1 MVKTT
6 DINIIFAS
14 AADIGILGAP
24 RSIDVPMVKNL
35 RALGYEISWFGI
47 NIDSCKDFDG
57 QMTSLNY
64 SRGRRLLIRI
74 KYKILRILKIQT
86 GEDQKLIEQKIFDK
100 WMSGI
105 LEDRSAQINR
115 NTVFIGRGVSSEL
128 SFQVVKKYGGR
139 CVLHSQWMHP
149 IKHARMLED
158 AFFDV
163 GNSYRPIP
171 AERIQKQLR
180 EIKLCDKVWC
190 ISKLVFNSYLEN
202 GVPKE
207 KLFLSP
213 LGVDISY
220 FKPTKI
226 ASKGSLGHLVIL
238 FVGNI
243 NIEKGIHILIEAILV
258 SGISK
263 CKLILNGAVAD
274 YFKSTLDRMLESLN
288 SVGVDVSIGSGDPLE
303 NFQKAD
309 VFILPSLH
317 ESFGL
322 VVLEAMACGLPV
334 IVTNQVGASD
344 HVIDGENGFIVSAG
358 SVKQLADKIKFFN
371 SSRDNCIAFGRKSLV
386 LSRQLD
392 WSITTSNFALS
403 IRNFHKMRSRF

>member
-14 AADIGILGAP
+14 AADIGVLGAP

-47 NIDSCKDFDG
+47 NIDSCQDFDG
-57 QMTSLNY
+57 PMTSLNY

-105 LEDRSAQINR
+105 LEDRSAQIDR

-149 IKHARMLED
+149 LKHARMLED
-158 AFFDV
+158 AFFNV

-171 AERIQKQLR
+171 AERIKKQLR

-190 ISKLVFNSYLEN
+190 ISKLVFDSYLEN
-202 GVPKE
+202 GVPRE

-220 FKPTKI
+220 FKPTEI
-226 ASKGSLGHLVIL
+226 VSRESLGYLVIL

-288 SVGVDVSIGSGDPLE
+288 SVGVDVNIGSGDPLE

-334 IVTNQVGASD
+334 IVTDQVGASD
-344 HVIDGENGFIVSAG
+344 HVLDGENGFIVPAA
-358 SVKQLADKIKFFN
+358 SVEALVGKIRFLNFNRDQCLKFGEK
-371 SSRDNCIAFGRKSLV
+371 SRDLSKSL
-386 LSRQLD
+386 S
-392 WSITTSNFALS
+392 WSSVTRHFVSEIE
-403 IRNFHKMRSRF
+403 K

>member
-1 MVKTT
+1 MQTKRKVK
-6 DINIIFAS
+6 IFYAT
-14 AADIGILGAP
+14 AADVTKLGAP
-24 RSIDVPMVKNL
+24 RSIDIQVVTNL
-35 RALGYEISWFGI
+35 QRLGYEVFWFGI
-47 NIDSCKDFDG
+47 NIDSCEEFKG
-57 QMTSLNY
+57 PIISLNI
-64 SRGRRLLIRI
+64 SKISSLRERAL
-74 KYKILRILKIQT
+74 YKISRILRLQT
-86 GEDQKLIEQKIFDK
+86 GDEQKLIAQRKFDK
-100 WMSGI
+100 WMSRI
-105 LEDRSAQINR
+105 LKEKKEEIDSNV
-115 NTVFIGRGVSSEL
+115 VFIGRAVSSEL

-149 IKHARMLED
+149 VKHTRMLED
-158 AFFDV
+158 AFSDA

-180 EIKLCDKVWC
+180 EIELCDKVWC
-190 ISKLVFNSYLEN
+190 ISKLVFDSYLEN
-202 GVPKE
+202 GVPRE

-220 FKPTKI
+220 FKPKEI
-226 ASKGSLGHLVIL
+226 ASKGSSGHLVIL

-309 VFILPSLH
+309 IFILPSLH

-334 IVTNQVGASD
+334 IVTDQVGASD
-344 HVIDGENGFIVSAG
+344 HVLDGENGFIVPAASAEALVG
-358 SVKQLADKIKFFN
+358 KIRFLNFNRDQCLKFGEK
-371 SSRDNCIAFGRKSLV
+371 SRDLSKSL
-386 LSRQLD
+386 S
-392 WSITTSNFALS
+392 WSSVARLFVSEIE
-403 IRNFHKMRSRF
+403 K

>member
-14 AADIGILGAP
+14 AADIGFLGAP

-47 NIDSCKDFDG
+47 NIDSCQDFDG
-57 QMTSLNY
+57 PMTSLNY
-64 SRGRRLLIRI
+64 SRGRRLLTRI
-74 KYKILRILKIQT
+74 KYKILRILRIQT
-86 GEDQKLIEQKIFDK
+86 EEDQKLIEQKIFDK

-105 LEDRSAQINR
+105 LEDRSTQIDS

-149 IKHARMLED
+149 IKHTRMLED
-158 AFFDV
+158 AFSEA

-202 GVPKE
+202 GVPRE
-207 KLFLSP
+207 KLFVSP

-220 FKPTKI
+220 FKPMEI
-226 ASKGSLGHLVIL
+226 ASKGSSDYLVIL

-243 NIEKGIHILIEAILV
+243 NIEKGIHILIEAILL

-263 CKLILNGAVAD
+263 CKLILNGAVAG
-274 YFKSTLDRMLESLN
+274 YFKSTLDRMLQSLN
-288 SVGVDVSIGSGDPLE
+288 SVGVEVSIGSGDPLE

-309 VFILPSLH
+309 IFILPSLH

-334 IVTNQVGASD
+334 IVTDQVGASD
-344 HVIDGENGFIVSAG
+344 HVLDGENGFIVPAA
-358 SVKQLADKIKFFN
+358 SVEALLEKIRFLNFNRDQCLKFGEK
-371 SSRDNCIAFGRKSLV
+371 SRDLSKSL
-386 LSRQLD
+386 S
-392 WSITTSNFALS
+392 WSNVTRHFVSEIE
-403 IRNFHKMRSRF
+403 K

>member
-14 AADIGILGAP
+14 AADIGVLGAP

-47 NIDSCKDFDG
+47 NIDSFKDFDG
-57 QMTSLNY
+57 PMTSLNY

-86 GEDQKLIEQKIFDK
+86 EEDQKLIEQKIFDK

-105 LEDRSAQINR
+105 LEDRSAQIDR

-171 AERIQKQLR
+171 SERIQKQLR

-202 GVPKE
+202 GVPRE

-220 FKPTKI
+220 FKPTEI
-226 ASKGSLGHLVIL
+226 VSKESLGYLVIL

-243 NIEKGIHILIEAILV
+243 NIEKGIHILIKAILV

-334 IVTNQVGASD
+334 IVTDQVGASD
-344 HVIDGENGFIVSAG
+344 HVLDGENGFVVSAG
-358 SVKQLADKIKFFN
+358 SVEQLADRIKFFD
-371 SSRDNCIAFGRKSLV
+371 SSRDQCLKFGEKSRD
-386 LSRQLD
+386 LSKSRS
-392 WSITTSNFALS
+392 WSSVARLFVSEIE
-403 IRNFHKMRSRF
+403 K

>member
-14 AADIGILGAP
+14 AADIGVLGAP

-35 RALGYEISWFGI
+35 RALGFEISWFGI
-47 NIDSCKDFDG
+47 NIDSCQDFDG
-57 QMTSLNY
+57 PKTSLNY
-64 SRGRRLLIRI
+64 SRGRRLLTRI
-74 KYKILRILKIQT
+74 KYKILRILRIQT
-86 GEDQKLIEQKIFDK
+86 EEDQKLIEQKIFDK

-105 LEDRSAQINR
+105 LEDRSDQIDR

-149 IKHARMLED
+149 IKHTRMLED
-158 AFFDV
+158 AFSDA
-163 GNSYRPIP
+163 GNPYRPIP

-202 GVPKE
+202 GVPRE
-207 KLFLSP
+207 KLFVSP

-220 FKPTKI
+220 FKPMEI
-226 ASKGSLGHLVIL
+226 ASKGSLGYLVIL

-243 NIEKGIHILIEAILV
+243 NIEKGVHILTEAILV

-274 YFKSTLDRMLESLN
+274 YFKSTLDRMIESLN

-392 WSITTSNFALS
+392 WSIITSNFALS